1 MLNIYNR
8 FVLLY
13 LRGFVVQND
22 NIFVCFLS

>member
-1 MLNIYNR
+1 MLNIYNC

-22 NIFVCFLS
+22 NIFVYFLS